1 MWLQAD
7 GLCAVW
13 LDERETLAAGHDAL
27 YFRRK
32 CKTLLEQKNRRGNL
46 VSQSALIEGLDDS
59 LFDKLTVVEGDIS
72 PLFQDGT
79 NAIAVVVSTDDYG
92 NVSNLDY
99 YPPIGSVQTITY
111 IDEGY
116 YIDSRNGNLCD
127 ENTPTEYM
135 QFQLSESHDVDY
147 TVCVYVTVPH
157 SMSFRYYTTGYSFVL
172 PIEKL
177 NHDSRQESIPMFYL
191 FDTPDDISEASAENY
206 LADLTADNLSGLMYE
221 SKATLRAEFTVSRI
235 CSCCWADCSVP
246 SLDLWVF

>member
-1 MWLQAD
+1 MSEKHWLQDMMHYTSEENA
-7 GLCAVW
+7 
-13 LDERETLAAGHDAL
+13 
-27 YFRRK
+27 
-32 CKTLLEQKNRRGNL
+32 KTLLEQKNRRGNL

-147 TVCVYVTVPH
+147 TVCVYV
-157 SMSFRYYTTGYSFVL
+157 
-172 PIEKL
+172 
-177 NHDSRQESIPMFYL
+177 
-191 FDTPDDISEASAENY
+191 
-206 LADLTADNLSGLMYE
+206 
-221 SKATLRAEFTVSRI
+221 
-235 CSCCWADCSVP
+235 
-246 SLDLWVF
+246 